1 MIDLSEAR
9 VHLVDPDEFTRFS
22 VAVEGAGD
30 LGEVVRGSGL
40 GRLRPDGEHVVV
52 DPVALRALAGPA
64 ATDEWS
70 RGSQAWWRTP
80 PGRAGWRPMAASWP
94 TSSDATGQAE
104 PLDGEIT
111 EMPHRRSRGRT
122 VAARPGAAT
131 LEAPH
136 GPIGGGGVSPQIPWG
151 GCMAI
156 RDYDRL
162 FIGGDWVAPEGTDTI
177 AVISP
182 STEEVIARV
191 PDGTEADIDKAVAA
205 ARTAFDHGPWPRM
218 TPAERGAILS
228 AVAAQITAEMGDMAE
243 IITRE
248 MGSPISFS
256 GMGQVLAPTMIFSYY
271 ADLATSYAFDEVRA
285 GLLNPQ
291 VLVTKEPVGVVGAI
305 APWNVPL
312 FIAAA
317 KLAPSLAAGCTVVYK
332 PAPETPFDAFRLAEI
347 FADAGLPKGV
357 LSVVPAGREVSE
369 HLVKHPGVDKISF
382 TGSGVGGKRI
392 GGLCGERLKRCTLEL
407 GGKSAAI
414 ILDDA
419 DLATTIPTLLPNA
432 IMNNGQACIAQT
444 RILAPRARYAEVVD
458 AVVSGVAAMTV
469 GDPLD
474 PVTEVGPVV
483 AERQRA
489 RIEGFLDSGR
499 EEGATVALG
508 GGRPSGSDFSK
519 GWYVEP
525 TVFTDV
531 DNKMRI
537 AQEEIFG
544 PVLVVIPYDGDD
556 NAVEIAND
564 SNYGLCGSVWTADND
579 RGLGVARQV
588 RTGTYMLNAPVPIDF
603 STPFGGFKESGVGR
617 EFGPEGLEGFLE
629 MKSIALPAGYTPET

>member
-1 MIDLSEAR
+1 
-9 VHLVDPDEFTRFS
+9 
-22 VAVEGAGD
+22 
-30 LGEVVRGSGL
+30 
-40 GRLRPDGEHVVV
+40 
-52 DPVALRALAGPA
+52 
-64 ATDEWS
+64 
-70 RGSQAWWRTP
+70 
-80 PGRAGWRPMAASWP
+80 
-94 TSSDATGQAE
+94 
-104 PLDGEIT
+104 
-111 EMPHRRSRGRT
+111 
-122 VAARPGAAT
+122 
-131 LEAPH
+131 
-136 GPIGGGGVSPQIPWG
+136 
-151 GCMAI
+151 MAI

-182 STEEVIARV
+182 STEEVVARV

-205 ARTAFDHGPWPRM
+205 ARTAFDRGPWPRM
-218 TPAERGAILS
+218 SPAERGAILA
-228 AVAAQITAEMGDMAE
+228 AVGAQVMAEMNEMAE
-243 IITRE
+243 IITSE

-256 GMGQVLAPTMIFSYY
+256 TMGQVLAPSMIFSYY
-271 ADLATSYAFDEVRA
+271 AELASTFAFDELRT
-285 GLLNPQ
+285 GLLNPNM
-291 VLVTKEPVGVVGAI
+291 LVSKEPVGVVGAI

-332 PAPETPFDAFRLAEI
+332 PAPETPFDTFRLAEI

-357 LSVVPAGREVSE
+357 LSVIPAGREVGE
-369 HLVKHPGVDKISF
+369 HLVTHPGVDKISF

-419 DLATTIPTLLPNA
+419 DIASTIPTLLPNA

-444 RILAPRARYAEVVD
+444 RILAPRARYDEVVD
-458 AVVSGVAAMTV
+458 ALVASVAALAV

-474 PVTEVGPVV
+474 PATEVGPVV

-489 RIEGFLDSGR
+489 RIEGYLQSGR
-499 EEGATVALG
+499 EEGATVAVG
-508 GGRPSGSDFSK
+508 GGRPSGFGK

-525 TVFTDV
+525 TVFSHV
-531 DNKMRI
+531 DNKMKI

-544 PVLVVIPYDGDD
+544 PVLVVIPYDGDEQ
-556 NAVEIAND
+556 AVDIAND
-564 SNYGLCGSVWTADND
+564 SQYGLCGSVWTNDND

-588 RTGTYMLNAPVPIDF
+588 RTGTYMVNGTVPIDF
-603 STPFGGFKESGVGR
+603 ATPFGGYKESGIGR
-617 EFGPEGLEGFLE
+617 EFGPEGLESFLE
-629 MKSIALPAGYTPET
+629 KKSIALPAGYTPSI

>member
-1 MIDLSEAR
+1 
-9 VHLVDPDEFTRFS
+9 
-22 VAVEGAGD
+22 
-30 LGEVVRGSGL
+30 
-40 GRLRPDGEHVVV
+40 
-52 DPVALRALAGPA
+52 
-64 ATDEWS
+64 
-70 RGSQAWWRTP
+70 
-80 PGRAGWRPMAASWP
+80 
-94 TSSDATGQAE
+94 
-104 PLDGEIT
+104 
-111 EMPHRRSRGRT
+111 
-122 VAARPGAAT
+122 
-131 LEAPH
+131 
-136 GPIGGGGVSPQIPWG
+136 
-151 GCMAI
+151 MAI

-177 AVISP
+177 GVISP
-182 STEEVIARV
+182 VTEEVIARV

-205 ARTAFDHGPWPRM
+205 ARQAFDKGPWPRM
-218 TPAERGAILS
+218 TPAERAEI
-228 AVAAQITAEMGDMAE
+228 VAAVGAQVAAEMGDMAE

-248 MGSPISFS
+248 MGSPITFS
-256 GMGQVLAPTMIFSYY
+256 GMGQVMAPMMIFNYY
-271 ADLATSYAFDEVRA
+271 AELAKSYAFDEVRT
-285 GLLNPQ
+285 GVLNPQ

-317 KLAPSLAAGCTVVYK
+317 KLAPSLVAGCTVVYK
-332 PAPETPFDAFRLAEI
+332 PAPETPLDAFRLAEI
-347 FADAGLPKGV
+347 FAEAGLPKGV

-369 HLVKHPGVDKISF
+369 HLVTHAGVDKISF

-444 RILAPRARYAEVVD
+444 RILAPRSRYAEVVD
-458 AVVSGVAAMTV
+458 AVVSGVSAMKV
-469 GDPLD
+469 GDPMD
-474 PVTEVGPVV
+474 PATEVGPVV

-489 RIEGFLDSGR
+489 RIEGYLDSGR

-508 GGRPSGSDFSK
+508 GGRPKGSDYAK
-519 GWYVEP
+519 GWYVAP
-525 TVFTDV
+525 TVFSDV

-544 PVLVVIPYDGDD
+544 PVLVVIPYDSDER
-556 NAVEIAND
+556 AIEIAND
-564 SNYGLCGSVWTADND
+564 SHYGLCGSVWTADND

-603 STPFGGFKESGVGR
+603 ATPFGGFKESGVGR

-629 MKSIALPAGYTPET
+629 MKSIALPAGFTPRP

>member
-1 MIDLSEAR
+1 M
-9 VHLVDPDEFTRFS
+9 T
-22 VAVEGAGD
+22 
-30 LGEVVRGSGL
+30 
-40 GRLRPDGEHVVV
+40 
-52 DPVALRALAGPA
+52 
-64 ATDEWS
+64 
-70 RGSQAWWRTP
+70 
-80 PGRAGWRPMAASWP
+80 
-94 TSSDATGQAE
+94 
-104 PLDGEIT
+104 
-111 EMPHRRSRGRT
+111 
-122 VAARPGAAT
+122 
-131 LEAPH
+131 
-136 GPIGGGGVSPQIPWG
+136 
-151 GCMAI
+151 I

-162 FIGGDWVAPEGTDTI
+162 FIGGDWVAPEGTGTI
-177 AVISP
+177 EVISP
-182 STEEVIARV
+182 VTEEVVGRV
-191 PDGTEADIDKAVAA
+191 PEGTKADIDKAVAT
-205 ARTAFDHGPWPRM
+205 ARRAFDHGPWPRM
-218 TPAERGAILS
+218 APAERGEVLK

-243 IITRE
+243 IITGE
-248 MGSPISFS
+248 MGSPITFS
-256 GMGQVLAPTMIFSYY
+256 NLGQVLAPTMIFNYY
-271 ADLATSYAFDEVRA
+271 ADLATTYAFDEVRA
-285 GLLNPQ
+285 GMLNPQ

-317 KLAPSLAAGCTVVYK
+317 KLAPSLAAGCTVVFK

-347 FADAGLPKGV
+347 FTEAGLPKGV

-369 HLVKHPGVDKISF
+369 HLVTHEGVDKISF

-419 DLATTIPTLLPNA
+419 DLAATMPQLLPNA

-444 RILAPRARYAEVVD
+444 RILAPRSRYGEVVD
-458 AVVSGVAAMTV
+458 AVVSSVAAMKV
-469 GDPLD
+469 GDPMD
-474 PVTEVGPVV
+474 PATEVGPVV

-489 RIEGFLDSGR
+489 RIEGYLESGR
-499 EEGATVALG
+499 EQGATVSLG
-508 GGRPSGSDFSK
+508 GGRPSGPEFAK

-525 TVFTDV
+525 TVFSDV

-564 SNYGLCGSVWTADND
+564 SNYGLCGSVWTGDND

-629 MKSIALPAGYTPET
+629 MKSIALPAGYTPGA

>member
-1 MIDLSEAR
+1 M
-9 VHLVDPDEFTRFS
+9 
-22 VAVEGAGD
+22 
-30 LGEVVRGSGL
+30 
-40 GRLRPDGEHVVV
+40 
-52 DPVALRALAGPA
+52 
-64 ATDEWS
+64 
-70 RGSQAWWRTP
+70 
-80 PGRAGWRPMAASWP
+80 
-94 TSSDATGQAE
+94 
-104 PLDGEIT
+104 
-111 EMPHRRSRGRT
+111 
-122 VAARPGAAT
+122 
-131 LEAPH
+131 
-136 GPIGGGGVSPQIPWG
+136 
-151 GCMAI
+151 
-156 RDYDRL
+156 
-162 FIGGDWVAPEGTDTI
+162 
-177 AVISP
+177 
-182 STEEVIARV
+182 
-191 PDGTEADIDKAVAA
+191 
-205 ARTAFDHGPWPRM
+205 
-218 TPAERGAILS
+218 
-228 AVAAQITAEMGDMAE
+228 
-243 IITRE
+243 
-248 MGSPISFS
+248 
-256 GMGQVLAPTMIFSYY
+256 
-271 ADLATSYAFDEVRA
+271 
-285 GLLNPQ
+285 LNPQ

-305 APWNVPL
+305 APWNVPH

-347 FADAGLPKGV
+347 FAEAGLPKGV

-419 DLATTIPTLLPNA
+419 DLATTIPMLLPNA

-444 RILAPRARYAEVVD
+444 RILAPRARYSEVVD
-458 AVVSGVAAMTV
+458 AVVSGVSAMTV
-469 GDPLD
+469 GDPMD
-474 PVTEVGPVV
+474 PATEVGPVV

-489 RIEGFLDSGR
+489 RIEGYLDSGR

-508 GGRPSGSDFSK
+508 GGRPSGSEFSK

-525 TVFTDV
+525 TVFSDV

>member
-1 MIDLSEAR
+1 
-9 VHLVDPDEFTRFS
+9 
-22 VAVEGAGD
+22 
-30 LGEVVRGSGL
+30 
-40 GRLRPDGEHVVV
+40 
-52 DPVALRALAGPA
+52 
-64 ATDEWS
+64 
-70 RGSQAWWRTP
+70 
-80 PGRAGWRPMAASWP
+80 
-94 TSSDATGQAE
+94 
-104 PLDGEIT
+104 
-111 EMPHRRSRGRT
+111 
-122 VAARPGAAT
+122 
-131 LEAPH
+131 
-136 GPIGGGGVSPQIPWG
+136 
-151 GCMAI
+151 MAI

-162 FIGGDWVAPEGTDTI
+162 FIGGDWVAPEGTGLID
-177 AVISP
+177 VISP
-182 STEEVIARV
+182 STEEVVGRV

-205 ARTAFDHGPWPRM
+205 ARTAFDRGPWPRM
-218 TPAERGAILS
+218 TPAERAAIL
-228 AVAAQITAEMGDMAE
+228 AKVAAAVTAEMTDMAE
-243 IITRE
+243 IITQE

-256 GMGQVLAPTMIFSYY
+256 TMGQVLAPTMIFQYY
-271 ADLATSYAFDEVRA
+271 ADLASTFTFDEVRT

-317 KLAPSLAAGCTVVYK
+317 KLAPALLAGCTVVYK

-347 FADAGLPKGV
+347 FSEAGLPKGV
-357 LSVVPAGREVSE
+357 LSVIPAGREVSE
-369 HLVKHPGVDKISF
+369 HLVTHPGVDKISF

-419 DLATTIPTLLPNA
+419 DLASTIPTLLPNA

-444 RILAPRARYAEVVD
+444 RILAPRARYDEILE
-458 AVVSGVAAMTV
+458 AVVSGVAEMTV
-469 GDPLD
+469 GDPMD
-474 PVTEVGPVV
+474 PATIVGPVV

-489 RIEGFLDSGR
+489 RIEGYLDSGR
-499 EEGATVALG
+499 EEGATVAIG
-508 GGRPSGSDFSK
+508 GGRPAAFSK

-525 TVFTDV
+525 TVFANV
-531 DNKMRI
+531 DNKMKI

-544 PVLVVIPYDGDD
+544 PVLVVIPYDGDEQ
-556 NAVEIAND
+556 AVDIAND

-603 STPFGGFKESGVGR
+603 STPFGGYKESGLGR
-617 EFGPEGLEGFLE
+617 EFGPEGLDTFLE
-629 MKSIALPAGYTPET
+629 KKSIALPAGFTPGT

>member
-1 MIDLSEAR
+1 M
-9 VHLVDPDEFTRFS
+9 T
-22 VAVEGAGD
+22 
-30 LGEVVRGSGL
+30 
-40 GRLRPDGEHVVV
+40 
-52 DPVALRALAGPA
+52 
-64 ATDEWS
+64 
-70 RGSQAWWRTP
+70 
-80 PGRAGWRPMAASWP
+80 
-94 TSSDATGQAE
+94 
-104 PLDGEIT
+104 
-111 EMPHRRSRGRT
+111 
-122 VAARPGAAT
+122 
-131 LEAPH
+131 
-136 GPIGGGGVSPQIPWG
+136 
-151 GCMAI
+151 I

-162 FIGGDWVAPEGTDTI
+162 FIGGDWVAPEGTGTI
-177 AVISP
+177 DVISP
-182 STEEVIARV
+182 VSEEVVGRV

-205 ARTAFDHGPWPRM
+205 ARRAFDHGPWPRM
-218 TPAERGAILS
+218 TPAERGEILRT
-228 AVAAQITAEMGDMAE
+228 VAAQITAEMGDMAE

-248 MGSPISFS
+248 MGSPITFS
-256 GMGQVLAPTMIFSYY
+256 GMGQVLAPTMIFNYY
-271 ADLATSYAFDEVRA
+271 ADLTTGYAFDEVRA
-285 GLLNPQ
+285 GMLNPQ

-347 FADAGLPKGV
+347 FTEAGLPKGV
-357 LSVVPAGREVSE
+357 LSVIPAGREVSE
-369 HLVKHPGVDKISF
+369 HLVTHEGVDKISF

-419 DLATTIPTLLPNA
+419 DLAATMPQLLPNA

-444 RILAPRARYAEVVD
+444 RILAPRARYGEVVD
-458 AVVSGVAAMTV
+458 ALVSSVAAMKV
-469 GDPLD
+469 GDPMD
-474 PVTEVGPVV
+474 PATEVGPVV
-483 AERQRA
+483 AERQRT
-489 RIEGFLDSGR
+489 RIEGYLESGR
-499 EEGATVALG
+499 EEGATVSLG
-508 GGRPSGSDFSK
+508 GGRPHIAK

-525 TVFTDV
+525 TVFSDV

-564 SNYGLCGSVWTADND
+564 SNYGLCGSVWTGDND
-579 RGLGVARQV
+579 RGLGVARRV

-617 EFGPEGLEGFLE
+617 EFGPEGLGSFLE
-629 MKSIALPAGYTPET
+629 MKSIALPAGYTPGS